1 MLSLANFA
9 MKGPFQAGIAV
20 VLLAALSVWF
30 TPIGVLV
37 GAIIALVTLR
47 VSEVEGLKTLIWG
60 LLVQLALVVS
70 LTGSYWPAI
79 VSALEFMLPVWLV
92 SVVLKKTGSLA
103 LALQTAMVMVGLGVI
118 GFHLVVANPTQWWTE
133 LFQQSLLPILQES
146 GVSYSQDAME
156 GLIQMV
162 TMLLGVF
169 ALTLWFS
176 IVLLAR
182 WWQSRLYFP
191 GRFSQDFYA
200 LSLPKSTAYIAV
212 ILAIFGLI
220 GTGQGLVYDLSGVVI
235 AGLMFQG
242 LAIAHH
248 TVKKRQASAA
258 WLFALYV
265 LLFLLPQTM
274 LILATIG
281 LIDTWM
287 DFRNRWDQE
296 Q

>member
-20 VLLAALSVWF
+20 VLLSALSIWF
-30 TPIGVLV
+30 TPLGLLV
-37 GAIIALVTLR
+37 GAVIALVTLR

-60 LLVQLALVVS
+60 LLTQLIIVMG
-70 LTGSYWPAI
+70 LTGNYWPAI
-79 VSALEFMLPVWLV
+79 IAVLEFMLPVWII
-92 SVVLKKTGSLA
+92 SAVLKKTGSLA
-103 LALQTAMVMVGLGVI
+103 LALQTSMVMVGLGVI
-118 GFHLVVANPTQWWTE
+118 GFHLTVADPTEWWTE
-133 LFQQSLLPILQES
+133 LFQQSLLPLLQES
-146 GVSYSQDAME
+146 GVTYPQDTMNE
-156 GLIQMV
+156 LVQMV

-176 IVLLAR
+176 IVLIAR
-182 WWQSRLYFP
+182 WWQSQIYFP
-191 GRFSQDFYA
+191 GRFSQDYYE
-200 LSLPKSTAYIAV
+200 LRLPKSTAYVAIV
-212 ILAIFGLI
+212 LAILGLI
-220 GTGQGLVYDLSGVVI
+220 GAGHGLIYDLSGVVI

-242 LAIAHH
+242 LAIAHN
-248 TVKKRQASAA
+248 TVNKRQASVA